1 MKVMI
6 AGAGGQLG
14 TALQTELQRHTLF
27 PLRHS
32 NLDITDR
39 ARVVETARAL
49 RPDIIVNASAYNQVD
64 KAETDRDAAF
74 AVNEAGPR
82 HLAAAAAELGIPV
95 LHVSTDY
102 VFDGAQ
108 TRPYVETDPTH
119 PLSVYAQSKLAGEEA
134 VRAANPKHYIV
145 RTAWLY
151 HDTGRNFFRLML
163 ALSEKGP
170 VKVVSD
176 QISSPTYAPHLAAAL
191 ARLIETGAWG
201 LYHMAGAGE
210 GVSRYEQLKTFYDL
224 IGHRATMTPVPA
236 SSFPQPA
243 ARPRYSA
250 LATGRTPRIVLPDWR
265 EGVAVFAHAFLK
277 AGRA

>member
-1 MKVMI
+1 MKVLI

-14 TALQTELQRHTLF
+14 TALQSELRRHTLF
-27 PLRHS
+27 PLLHS

-39 ARVVETARAL
+39 SRVFETAQAL
-49 RPDIIVNASAYNQVD
+49 QPDIIINASAYNQVD
-64 KAETDRDAAF
+64 NAETDRDTAF

-82 HLAAAAAELGIPV
+82 HLAEAAAALGIPV

-108 TRPYVETDPTH
+108 TKPYVETDAVH
-119 PLSVYAQSKLAGEEA
+119 PLSVYGQSKLAGEAA
-134 VRAANPKHYIV
+134 VRAANPKHFIV

-151 HDTGRNFFRLML
+151 HDSGRNFFRLML

-191 ARLIETGAWG
+191 ARLMESSAWG
-201 LYHMAGAGE
+201 LYHMAGSG

-224 IGHRATMTPVPA
+224 IGYRATMTPVPA
-236 SSFPQPA
+236 SAFPQPA
-243 ARPRYSA
+243 ARPRYSV
-250 LATGRTPRIVLPDWR
+250 LATAQTPRIVLPDWR
-265 EGVAVFAHAFLK
+265 EGVAAFADAFLK